1 MIQSKKAIT
10 LFFCIVFLATG
21 TAYSQ
26 LDLST
31 NYFEI
36 HIDKK
41 GVVTSMKNIFI
52 TPAREFSPTWEPS
65 PLLCLYNSKKD
76 AYFLPK
82 LARYNSAKGELILTY
97 ANGSIAHVLIGTKN
111 KRYFKFTLLSLSNRK
126 DIDDIQWG
134 PFHTNI
140 TNLFG
145 ELIGV
150 ARDTSEAV
158 NFSIGALALNDATT
172 GGKSNVTGDFAPFQ
186 YVIHSPDIHRF
197 PLPDSLHEG
206 EVFSLGGNGISD
218 VAFFS
223 HPEEYYRILQ
233 GNTAFVD
240 DKGQVSIAYHSS
252 DRRKEKMIYFSLM
265 PLMPANYPVHQM
277 VQALPGIDFIGSSI
291 ALWGAPD
298 NLGLEVLKNI
308 VTNEKLPYP
317 QVNGKWIKD
326 PARFIPDVAWYGNYD
341 SCLSYTQQLGFKAI
355 QAEGLAEFYPN
366 RANHGN
372 INWMIPFSTGKTT
385 IKQYTEQ
392 TNKHGIFLGLHTL
405 NNFLQPNISSDVS
418 PLPNDSLCVLLR
430 RKLINNIN
438 ANDTNI
444 VIDDATYMNEYGG
457 WEGHTTNVIKIGKE
471 LIYYKGV
478 TDTKPYTLQ
487 NVKRGFWKTE
497 PTAHSGG
504 EVIDKL
510 QTNPYSGLAPDI
522 FLQDKLA
529 DYYAQLSRVNG
540 MYYIDLDG
548 EEEFT
553 YQGHGNYAFKRFFK
567 SFFTQ
572 SAKFGIPYQRVM
584 GATLSEGGWHYQSV
598 VNVGGGT
605 NMYFIKDRKWGIEGK
620 DIRNVCFSNFFPS
633 TFGITV
639 PLQPN
644 STAREWENLQA
655 ISVGIGVTYLM
666 HLSQSSVEACAQK
679 NEIFKAIR
687 TWENAREA
695 NAFPP
700 TVKKILSDPDRQ
712 FHLEQID
719 KNTWKLYEVKSSG
732 GTFLITLKRSKGY

>member
-1 MIQSKKAIT
+1 MIQSKKTIT
-10 LFFCIVFLATG
+10 LFFCIYLVTG

-26 LDLST
+26 LNLST
-31 NYFEI
+31 NYFKI

-41 GVVTSMKNIFI
+41 GFVTSMKNIFA
-52 TPAREFSPTWEPS
+52 TSTREFSPTGNPS
-65 PLLCLYNSKKD
+65 PLLCLYDSKKD
-76 AYFLPK
+76 AYYLPQS
-82 LARYNSAKGELILTY
+82 ARYNSSKRELLLTY
-97 ANGSIAHVLIGTKN
+97 ANGSIAQVLIESKN
-111 KRYFKFTLLSLSNRK
+111 QKYFKFTLLSLSNRE

-134 PFHTNI
+134 SFHTNI
-140 TNLFG
+140 TNIFG

-150 ARDTSEAV
+150 ARDTSEVV
-158 NFSIGALALNDATT
+158 NFCIGALALNDATT
-172 GGKSNVTGDFAPFQ
+172 GGKSDVEGDFAPFQ

-252 DRRKEKMIYFSLM
+252 DRRKEMMIYFSLM
-265 PLMPANYPVHQM
+265 PLMPANYPVHQT
-277 VQALPGIDFIGSSI
+277 VQAIPGIDFIGSSI

-298 NLGLEVLKNI
+298 DLGLKVLENI
-308 VTNEKLPYP
+308 VMNEKLPYP

-355 QAEGLAEFYPN
+355 QAEGLGEFYPN

-372 INWMIPFSTGKTT
+372 IDWMIPLSTRKTT
-385 IKQYTEQ
+385 IKHFAEQ
-392 TNKHGIFLGLHTL
+392 TNKLGIFFGLHTL
-405 NNFLQPNISSDVS
+405 NNFLQPHVSSDVS
-418 PLPNDSLCVLLR
+418 PVPSDSLCVLLR
-430 RKLINNIN
+430 KKLINNIN
-438 ANDTNI
+438 AIDTSI
-444 VIDDATYMNEYGG
+444 VIDDATYMSEYGG

-471 LIYYKGV
+471 IIYYKGV
-478 TDTKPYTLQ
+478 SDSKPYTLQ
-487 NVKRGFWKTE
+487 NVKRGFWKTNA
-497 PTAHSGG
+497 TAHSRG

-510 QTNPYSGLAPDI
+510 QTNCYSGLAPDI

-548 EEEFT
+548 EEGFT

-567 SFFTQ
+567 RFFTQ

-605 NMYFIKDRKWGIEGK
+605 NMYLIEDRKWGIEGK

-633 TFGITV
+633 TFGITEA
-639 PLQPN
+639 LQPN
-644 STAREWENLQA
+644 STAQEWGNLEA
-655 ISVGIGVTYLM
+655 ISVGIGVTYMLN
-666 HLSQSSVEACAQK
+666 LSQSSVEACTQK

-687 TWENAREA
+687 TWENARKA
-695 NAFPP
+695 NAFPR

-712 FHLEQID
+712 FLLEQID
-719 KNTWKLYEVKSSG
+719 KNTWKLYEMKSSG
-732 GTFLITLKRSKGY
+732 NILLMTLKRAKGY